1 MATTETIAV
10 LGAGGTMG
18 RAMARNLARAGF
30 TIRAWNRSPEKAQP
44 LTADGA
50 EVCDSAADAA
60 RGATVI
66 LTMLADADADA
77 VTGAMEG
84 DAGALAAELGLE
96 PVWLQMSTI
105 GETGTE
111 RCIELARGAELEFV
125 DAPVLGTKQPA
136 EQGTLVVLASGP
148 DRLRDRLAPMLD
160 AVGGRTMW
168 VGGAGRG
175 SRLKLA
181 TNAWLVAVV
190 EGAAETL
197 ALARGLELDPSLV
210 LDAVAGGPLDL
221 PYLQMKGR
229 AMIEG
234 NFELSFRL
242 ALAAKDAALADEAA
256 RRRGLDLPLVTA
268 VSDRLQQGVP
278 EHGDKDLSATY
289 LTSAP
294 AGRPG

>member
-18 RAMARNLARAGF
+18 RAMARNLLRAGF
-30 TIRAWNRSPEKAQP
+30 SVRAWNRSPDKAQP
-44 LTADGA
+44 LRADGA

-60 RGATVI
+60 RGATVV
-66 LTMLADADADA
+66 LTMLADADA
-77 VTGAMEG
+77 VIGAMEG
-84 DAGALAAELGLE
+84 DGGALAAERGLE
-96 PVWLQMSTI
+96 PVWLQMSTN

-111 RCIELARGAELEFV
+111 RCIELARDAEVEFV

-136 EQGTLVVLASGP
+136 EQGTLIVLASGP

-160 AVGGRTMW
+160 ALGGRTMW
-168 VGGAGRG
+168 VGGAGQG

-181 TNAWLVAVV
+181 TNSWLVTIV

-197 ALARGLELDPSLV
+197 ALAEGLGLDPQLV

-229 AMIEG
+229 SIIARD
-234 NFELSFRL
+234 FEPSFRL
-242 ALAAKDAALADEAA
+242 ALAAKDASLVQDAA
-256 RRRGLDLPLVTA
+256 GRRGLDLPLVTA
-268 VSDRLQQGVP
+268 IRDRLQEGVP
-278 EHGDKDLSATY
+278 EHGDKDISATY
-289 LTSAP
+289 LTSAS
-294 AGRPG
+294 AGQTA